1 MKKLLTAVIAAAITI
16 AFLLSATGCTPEGL
30 HLGQASIVTT
40 STTFRTAPEQSEGS
54 EAESSEESSEGS
66 EDSSEGSSEG
76 SSEEG
81 GSDDSGEE
89 GSEGSS
95 EPAKPEFEGGSV
107 TVNVVTASVTIDGEN
122 KIQSLK
128 LDKYELSVAVD
139 ENGYLIG
146 EISTE
151 GVKSA
156 KELAYDYGMKASS
169 KLSLEW
175 FEQVA
180 NFEKWAVGKTV
191 SELLNMQTVYID
203 EERPSVPSEP
213 DLNVSVSISVGD
225 FLKVIRLAA
234 INAGWDPSSDRL
246 AQSSEEDSGID
257 YSSFFESGSGEGNG
271 THEDDAGETFS
282 SETEESDS
290 DSGEESSN

>member
-1 MKKLLTAVIAAAITI
+1 MKRILTAILAAAII
-16 AFLLSATGCTPEGL
+16 MAFALSATGCSPEGL
-30 HLGQASIVTT
+30 HLGQASIITT
-40 STTFRTAPEQSEGS
+40 DTTFKPAPESSEES
-54 EAESSEESSEGS
+54 ESSIESSEESSEEESSGES
-66 EDSSEGSSEG
+66 ETE
-76 SSEEG
+76 
-81 GSDDSGEE
+81 SGEE
-89 GSEGSS
+89 ESESS
-95 EPAKPEFEGGSV
+95 APAKPAFEGGSV
-107 TVNVVTASVTIDGEN
+107 NVNVVTASIAIDN
-122 KIQSLK
+122 DNIIKSLK
-128 LDKYELSVAVD
+128 LDKYDLTVAVD

-146 EISTE
+146 EISTD

-203 EERPSVPSEP
+203 DERPSVPSEP

-246 AQSSEEDSGID
+246 AQSSDEEEEIN
-257 YSSFFESGSGEGNG
+257 YSSFFESGSGNGNG
-271 THEDDAGETFS
+271 EYEDEVTDVSTE
-282 SETEESDS
+282 SEPESDAEGGS
-290 DSGEESSN
+290 EGSSN

>member
-1 MKKLLTAVIAAAITI
+1 MKKILTAVIAAAIMA

-40 STTFRTAPEQSEGS
+40 STTFREAPESSSDSGV
-54 EAESSEESSEGS
+54 ESSEESSGEPSEGS
-66 EDSSEGSSEG
+66 SEDENDSSEGS
-76 SSEEG
+76 
-81 GSDDSGEE
+81 GEE
-89 GSEGSS
+89 ESASS
-95 EPAKPEFEGGSV
+95 EPAKPEFEGGRV
-107 TVNVVTASVTIDGEN
+107 TVNVVTASVTIDSEN
-122 KIQSLK
+122 VIKSLK
-128 LDKYELSVAVD
+128 LDKYELSVEVD
-139 ENGYLIG
+139 ENGYLVG
-146 EISTE
+146 DISTD

-175 FEQVA
+175 FEQVE

-191 SELLNMQTVYID
+191 KDLLNMQTVYID
-203 EERPSVPSEP
+203 EERDAVPNEP

-271 THEDDAGETFS
+271 EYDDEVTDVS
-282 SETEESDS
+282 TESEPESDAEGGS
-290 DSGEESSN
+290 EDSGN

>member
-1 MKKLLTAVIAAAITI
+1 MKRILTAILAAAII
-16 AFLLSATGCTPEGL
+16 MAFALSATGCSPEGL
-30 HLGQASIVTT
+30 HLGQASIITT
-40 STTFRTAPEQSEGS
+40 DTTFKPAPESSKESES
-54 EAESSEESSEGS
+54 SIESSEESSEEESSGES
-66 EDSSEGSSEG
+66 ETE
-76 SSEEG
+76 
-81 GSDDSGEE
+81 SGEE
-89 GSEGSS
+89 ESESS
-95 EPAKPEFEGGSV
+95 APAKPAFEGGSV
-107 TVNVVTASVTIDGEN
+107 NVNVVTASIAIDN
-122 KIQSLK
+122 DNIIKSLK
-128 LDKYELSVAVD
+128 LDKYDLSVAVD

-146 EISTE
+146 EISTD

-203 EERPSVPSEP
+203 DERATVPNEP

-246 AQSSEEDSGID
+246 AQSSDEEEEIN
-257 YSSFFESGSGEGNG
+257 YSSFFESGSGNGNG
-271 THEDDAGETFS
+271 EYEDEVTDVSTES
-282 SETEESDS
+282 EPESETE
-290 DSGEESSN
+290 SGSEDSSN

>member
-1 MKKLLTAVIAAAITI
+1 MKRILTAILAAAII
-16 AFLLSATGCTPEGL
+16 MAFALSATGCSPEGL
-30 HLGQASIVTT
+30 HLGQASIITT
-40 STTFRTAPEQSEGS
+40 DTTFKPAP
-54 EAESSEESSEGS
+54 ESSEESE
-66 EDSSEGSSEG
+66 SSIESSDE
-76 SSEEG
+76 SSEEESSG
-81 GSDDSGEE
+81 GSETESGEE
-89 GSEGSS
+89 ESESS
-95 EPAKPEFEGGSV
+95 APAKPAFEGGSV
-107 TVNVVTASVTIDGEN
+107 NVNVVTASIAIDN
-122 KIQSLK
+122 DNIIKSLK
-128 LDKYELSVAVD
+128 LDKYDLSVAVD

-146 EISTE
+146 EISTD

-203 EERPSVPSEP
+203 DERATVPNEP

-246 AQSSEEDSGID
+246 AQSSDEEEEIN
-257 YSSFFESGSGEGNG
+257 YSSFFESGSGNGNG
-271 THEDDAGETFS
+271 EYEDEVTDVSTES
-282 SETEESDS
+282 EPESETE
-290 DSGEESSN
+290 SGSEDSSN

>member
-1 MKKLLTAVIAAAITI
+1 MKRILTAILAAAII
-16 AFLLSATGCTPEGL
+16 MAFALSATGCSPEGL
-30 HLGQASIVTT
+30 HLGQASIITT
-40 STTFRTAPEQSEGS
+40 DTTFKPAPESSEES
-54 EAESSEESSEGS
+54 ESSIESSEESSEEESSGES
-66 EDSSEGSSEG
+66 ETE
-76 SSEEG
+76 
-81 GSDDSGEE
+81 SGEE
-89 GSEGSS
+89 ESESS
-95 EPAKPEFEGGSV
+95 APAKPAFEGGSV
-107 TVNVVTASVTIDGEN
+107 NVNVVTASIAIDN
-122 KIQSLK
+122 DNIIKSLK
-128 LDKYELSVAVD
+128 LDKYDLSVAVD

-146 EISTE
+146 EISTD

-203 EERPSVPSEP
+203 DERATVPNEP

-246 AQSSEEDSGID
+246 AQSSDEEEEIN
-257 YSSFFESGSGEGNG
+257 YSSFFESGSGNGNG
-271 THEDDAGETFS
+271 EYEDEVTDVSTES
-282 SETEESDS
+282 EPESETE
-290 DSGEESSN
+290 SGSEDSSN